1 MVFIYYKRILSHCNL
16 VLPFSILSDIFHLPN
31 QSAVNVFLESIQVN
45 LIKIAGS
52 KKRNTSHKKKE
63 PAQHFVYE
71 EKALFPSDFSIK
83 YKTKYHKIK
92 RNKAITKKPILFK
105 KMAAASPSTSP
116 IKNRNNGLLTY
127 SPLFSYLHKEKSLV
141 SNASKFSNSF
151 NLLIFFPSIVTVPDM
166 QYLNL

>member
-31 QSAVNVFLESIQVN
+31 QSAGQCFFRKYPVN

-52 KKRNTSHKKKE
+52 KKRNTSH
-63 PAQHFVYE
+63 
-71 EKALFPSDFSIK
+71 IK
-83 YKTKYHKIK
+83 QNIIKIK

-151 NLLIFFPSIVTVPDM
+151 NLLIFFPSIVNCTWYEVSKSVR
-166 QYLNL
+166 LFTIA

>member
-31 QSAVNVFLESIQVN
+31 QSAGQCFFRKYPVN

-63 PAQHFVYE
+63 PAQHFIYE

-83 YKTKYHKIK
+83 YKTKYHK
-92 RNKAITKKPILFK
+92 NQKKH
-105 KMAAASPSTSP
+105 SH
-116 IKNRNNGLLTY
+116 
-127 SPLFSYLHKEKSLV
+127 HKQTDSV
-141 SNASKFSNSF
+141 
-151 NLLIFFPSIVTVPDM
+151 
-166 QYLNL
+166 